1 MIHSRLSLHIFWTR
15 HLDHLQKLNPIN
27 KNHVIMYSVG
37 DNMTTKNI
45 YLNVSVS
52 STISFNV
59 RFTVCQLL
67 LNSCRNETNVEYQ
80 THLTPINKK
89 IVHPTKQ
96 PRITKPVS
104 STILLF
110 PSCSIRSH
118 AQTHNCGVVPFWKLR
133 HEDKISFKKAE
144 N

>member
-67 LNSCRNETNVEYQ
+67 LNSCRNQTNVQQPLRISDTLNPNKQEDCSSHKVAKNNQ
-80 THLTPINKK
+80 TCFFNNPAFSK
-89 IVHPTKQ
+89 
-96 PRITKPVS
+96 
-104 STILLF
+104 LF
-110 PSCSIRSH
+110 NTFTCS
-118 AQTHNCGVVPFWKLR
+118 NP
-133 HEDKISFKKAE
+133 
-144 N
+144 